1 MKITDLININCVN
14 LDLSSTTKID
24 VIDELA
30 SMLIAENYITEKD
43 GFISSIMKRE
53 NHSTTGIGSGIA
65 IPHAKCDFVKE
76 TTIAFGLS
84 KAGVEF
90 ESLDDEKANIFFM
103 IAAKSDAENEHLKIL
118 SYLARKLID
127 DDYREKVLNV
137 TDKEELFELLGEIGG
152 DE

>member
-1 MKITDLININCVN
+1 MKITDIIDKRCVS
-14 LDLSSTTKID
+14 LSLNSNSKSD

-30 SMLIAENYITEKD
+30 SMLIEADYITEKR
-43 GFISSIMKRE
+43 GFIDSIMERE
-53 NHSTTGIGSGIA
+53 THSTTGIGSGIA

-84 KAGVEF
+84 KAGIDF
-90 ESLDDEKANIFFM
+90 ESLDDENAHLFFM

-118 SYLARKLID
+118 SLLARKLIED
-127 DDYREKVLNV
+127 DFREKVLNV
-137 TDKEELFELLGEIGG
+137 TSEEQLFELLGEIGG